1 MKTITASELNQA
13 LQNKQAYTLL
23 DIRQPE
29 EIEICQI
36 DNSLHIPMA
45 DIPNKKDELNE
56 DDAIVVICH
65 HGMRSA
71 QVAMFLDQSGF
82 SNITNLTGGI
92 DAWAT
97 EVDTT
102 MQRY

>member
-1 MKTITASELNQA
+1 MKTITAAELKQA
-13 LQNKQAYTLL
+13 LQDNQHYVLL
-23 DIRQPE
+23 DVRQPE
-29 EIEICQI
+29 EVAICQI
-36 DNSLHIPMA
+36 ENSQNIPMP
-45 DIPNKKDELNE
+45 DIPARKDELNP
-56 DDAIVVICH
+56 DDPFVVICH

-71 QVAMFLDQSGF
+71 QIAMYLDQNGF

-97 EVDTT
+97 DVDEA